1 MEPQVRL
8 LGDRYELQSVLASGG
23 MGRVWRARDTLLQ
36 RLGRGEDPA
45 QRVHREPPPSSAAS
59 APRPSTPPSSRT
71 RTSPPSTTTASSHQD
86 GEHLAYLV
94 MELVEGE
101 SLATLLARERRL
113 DVPQTLGILR
123 ATAAGLAA
131 AHAAGVVH
139 RDVKPGNVLL
149 GPAGVVK
156 ITDFGI
162 AWSAS
167 SVPLTQTGQVIGTAQ
182 YLSPEQA
189 TGGKAGPASDVYA
202 LGAVAYECLTG
213 RRVFDGENSV
223 QIAVKQIREDP
234 DPLPAELPANVRR
247 LVERAL
253 CKDPAER
260 FPDGAALLA
269 AVDDVL
275 SGRPPVPPARTRTAV
290 MPVPVAGGDRPAPGR
305 AGVGDARGGPRAGR
319 GAGGPGGARGR
330 RPRGAGERA
339 DPGGR
344 RDHRGGRRPRRRSPT
359 VELAADDFVGRPVR
373 EVQAE
378 LVARGLQVSVVPV
391 ETADRARRA
400 GAVRRA
406 GRERW
411 RPTRSSPSPTPSR
424 RWRCRLPGRLPASRP
439 SPRAPTARTAAP
451 AARTAATGTATA
463 TATDGNGTTTRTAT
477 GTAGGTRTEC
487 PVAGTRSYGVTTDE
501 VTVTGRKTSSGRG
514 LVGRG
519 TAERAGHRPSSA
531 IASRSS
537 PRRRP
542 AVLLRPLGAAVRLPR
557 GETGRVV
564 IVSGRC
570 RCAGPR

>member
-1 MEPQVRL
+1 MEPHGRL
-8 LGDRYELQSVLASGG
+8 LGDRYELQTVLASGG
-23 MGRVWRARDTLLQ
+23 MGRVWRARDTVLQ
-36 RLGRGEDPA
+36 RPVAVKVLRSEFTGDASFVGRFRAEAQHTALLVHPNIAALYDYGEVD
-45 QRVHREPPPSSAAS
+45 
-59 APRPSTPPSSRT
+59 
-71 RTSPPSTTTASSHQD
+71 QD

-189 TGGKAGPASDVYA
+189 AGGKAGPASDVYA

-213 RRVFDGENSV
+213 RRVFEGENSV
-223 QIAVKQIREDP
+223 QIAVKQIREHP
-234 DPLPAELPANVRR
+234 DPLPPELPANVRG

-253 CKDPAER
+253 SKDPAER

-290 MPVPVAGGDRPAPGR
+290 MPVPLAALTAPGATAAPAVSRSGTRAAVRMLIGALAVLAVLAVVVLVVRGSGQTPADAGGTEETTTP
-305 AGVGDARGGPRAGR
+305 
-319 GAGGPGGARGR
+319 
-330 RPRGAGERA
+330 
-339 DPGGR
+339 
-344 RDHRGGRRPRRRSPT
+344 ST
-359 VELAADDFVGRPVR
+359 VDLVAEDLVGRPVR

-391 ETADRARRA
+391 EMAEVPA
-400 GAVRRA
+400 GQVLSVDPVGSLSPDTVVTVNYAVPPVVVPA
-406 GRERW
+406 PPAQEGGGNGNEGGGNGRE
-411 RPTRSSPSPTPSR
+411 
-424 RWRCRLPGRLPASRP
+424 
-439 SPRAPTARTAAP
+439 
-451 AARTAATGTATA
+451 
-463 TATDGNGTTTRTAT
+463 
-477 GTAGGTRTEC
+477 
-487 PVAGTRSYGVTTDE
+487 DE
-501 VTVTGRKTSSGRG
+501 DKKD
-514 LVGRG
+514 
-519 TAERAGHRPSSA
+519 EDKKD
-531 IASRSS
+531 
-537 PRRRP
+537 
-542 AVLLRPLGAAVRLPR
+542 
-557 GETGRVV
+557 EDKKDD
-564 IVSGRC
+564 
-570 RCAGPR
+570 